1 MQSKYMITIN
11 FTDKKVFFSLLEK
24 ENLNHAECYQLVV
37 TYNTFNSNMDYNIRK
52 GLENQIEE
60 YCKKLV
66 QDANNEGLG
75 IMTGSLIEIS
85 FGEFRKEL
93 LDSLVGYA
101 SQLGVTT
108 NEISE
113 LIDTTIDRMRNK
125 YLC

>member
-1 MQSKYMITIN
+1 
-11 FTDKKVFFSLLEK
+11 
-24 ENLNHAECYQLVV
+24 
-37 TYNTFNSNMDYNIRK
+37 MDYNIRK

>member
-1 MQSKYMITIN
+1 
-11 FTDKKVFFSLLEK
+11 
-24 ENLNHAECYQLVV
+24 
-37 TYNTFNSNMDYNIRK
+37 MDYNIRK
-52 GLENQIEE
+52 GLETQIEE
-60 YCKKLV
+60 HCKKLV

-93 LDSLVGYA
+93 LSSLVGYA
-101 SQLGVTT
+101 SDLGVTS